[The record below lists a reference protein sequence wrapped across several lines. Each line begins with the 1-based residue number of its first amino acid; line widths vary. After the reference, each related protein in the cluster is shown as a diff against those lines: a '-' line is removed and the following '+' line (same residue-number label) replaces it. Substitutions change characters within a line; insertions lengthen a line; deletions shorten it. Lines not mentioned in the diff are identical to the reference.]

1 MPMYNLIEYSVYY
14 SKTSRTSQPYYRE
27 EPNDILTNSESL
39 LSKVKI
45 TGKIPPASNTKNAE
59 IAEP

>member
-14 SKTSRTSQPYYRE
+14 SKTSTTSQPYYRE

-39 LSKVKI
+39 ISKVKM
-45 TGKIPPASNTKNAE
+45 TGKIPPAGNTKNAE